1 MSKVDPE
8 LTALADAA
16 RAREAAREAWAADPK
31 ADPQLKA
38 PLSAAERQRVLGAV
52 LPPAP
57 PPRRAPLFA
66 LTLGGGLAAAAAVL
80 LLVVGGGQP
89 VPPYRLEVRSLGH
102 QEVRGDGPTGS
113 RLALK
118 DGMRLE
124 LLLRPAQ
131 RPSAE
136 VTAQVFLRG
145 ASGERPLAWAPER
158 SPDGALR
165 FVGTVGEAPVLTAA
179 DQALVFVVGPPDAL
193 AAGKRGPPVQ
203 VHVQAI
209 GWSE

>member
-66 LTLGGGLAAAAAVL
+66 PHPGGWAGGG
-80 LLVVGGGQP
+80 GGGP
-89 VPPYRLEVRSLGH
+89 APGGGGAASPCPPTGWRSAPWATRRSG
-102 QEVRGDGPTGS
+102 GDGPTGS

-145 ASGERPLAWAPER
+145 ASGERPPGV
-158 SPDGALR
+158 GAR
-165 FVGTVGEAPVLTAA
+165 
-179 DQALVFVVGPPDAL
+179 ALPR
-193 AAGKRGPPVQ
+193 RGPAVR
-203 VHVQAI
+203 
-209 GWSE
+209 GDGG